1 MKKKLKHFHARLLC
15 AWRVLWAEQR
25 FVVTRRLNG
34 GIDASMCFD
43 IDGKVLDE
51 AMDNACVAMSMRVY
65 KEDFGQAG
73 EYTVNEAKDI
83 LRRASGEA

>member
-1 MKKKLKHFHARLLC
+1 
-15 AWRVLWAEQR
+15 
-25 FVVTRRLNG
+25 
-34 GIDASMCFD
+34 MCFD

-73 EYTVNEAKDI
+73 EYTVKEAKDI